1 MVDCEPNSKRKKDK
15 SMVQISATVCVLT
28 ILQFFTPI
36 AAKSGILLHKRILLL
51 PRTATMSLAVIVQKT
66 KSLQAAQKIL
76 PYSLSVKKKSKREKI
91 SNMDII
97 KNYKTM
103 KYIPKNWAD
112 FLYFLFLAF
121 IRKN

>member
-1 MVDCEPNSKRKKDK
+1 MDCEPNSKRKKDK

-36 AAKSGILLHKRILLL
+36 AAKSGILLHKGILLL
-51 PRTATMSLAVIVQKT
+51 PRTAAMSLAVIVQKT
-66 KSLQAAQKIL
+66 KSLQAAHKIL
-76 PYSLSVKKKSKREKI
+76 PYSLSVKKKSKIEKI

-112 FLYFLFLAF
+112 FLYFLFLAS